1 MKPEDIEA
9 LKSAVQDAIAIGAP
23 PAAMQPI
30 NDFINRV
37 AVGAPLDPEPPP
49 PPPAVT
55 MPQDEIDA
63 LKAATDEAVA
73 AGATPESMQPISDLL
88 DRVEPAPAGDTVT
101 GGAGNDTVAGGTG
114 TDTTS
119 GGTGTDTTSGATA

>member
-1 MKPEDIEA
+1 MQLDDIEA

-37 AVGAPLDPEPPP
+37 AAGPLVPEPAPQ
-49 PPPAVT
+49 PPAIT

-63 LKAATDEAVA
+63 LKAATDEAIA

-88 DRVEPAPAGDTVT
+88 DRTEPAPDTVT
-101 GGAGNDTVAGGTG
+101 GGAGNDTAGDTANGGTVRV
-114 TDTTS
+114 
-119 GGTGTDTTSGATA
+119 GAGMQNF

>member
-1 MKPEDIEA
+1 MQLDDIEA

-37 AVGAPLDPEPPP
+37 AAGPLVPEPAPQ
-49 PPPAVT
+49 PPAIT

-63 LKAATDEAVA
+63 LKAATDEAIA

-88 DRVEPAPAGDTVT
+88 DRTEPAPDTVT
-101 GGAGNDTVAGGTG
+101 GGTGNDTVAG
-114 TDTTS
+114 DTANS
-119 GGTGTDTTSGATA
+119 GNVHVGAGMQSF